1 MGAVVLTSIPLIII
15 LSLIPLLCHAI
26 VMQVPE
32 FCLRNNRE
40 IIMKKI
46 LPLILFTVFC
56 LTLNAQTIKGY
67 VRDAEDKPL
76 ANATVSVL
84 RIKDSSVVKL
94 AVTDKNGR
102 FVIAGLKEGTYKLSA
117 TFVGHKNFYSDVVNL
132 TSDAE
137 VDLPV
142 FTLAKRTADLNDVTV
157 TAKKQLV
164 EVKADKTVFNVEGT
178 INAVGQD
185 ALELLRKAPG
195 VQIDRDDNISL
206 SGKSSGM
213 VVIYGKPSSLYG
225 YDLSG
230 YPKSLQ
236 SAQIEAIEIIT
247 NPSAK
252 YEAAGNAGIINIRLK
267 RNKTLGTNG
276 SVNAGYGIGIYS
288 KYNTGIAL
296 NHRNKTMNLF
306 GTYNFN
312 NNITENPF
320 NMNRDVADSIFDQHS
335 LFRNRNRS
343 HNFKVGADFLINKF
357 STVGVMMN
365 GVRSEGTGASNSGTY
380 ISYKPTKAG
389 VKQLKA
395 TNNSFSSRDNTTY
408 NFNYKY
414 FNPKGRDFNFD
425 LDYSNYDIITN
436 QLLTNIYMD
445 AAGAVETSREVNNM
459 VSPTDINIYSAKTDY
474 EQNFKGG
481 KLGIGGKTSF
491 IRTDNDFQRYNF
503 NGAAKDLDKDKSNR
517 FRYNEN
523 INAAYINYNRQFKK
537 GVMVQFGVRLE
548 NTITE
553 GRSTG
558 LKQSGATYVPYDTTF
573 KRDYTNLF
581 PSAAITFNK
590 NPKNQW
596 SISYSRRID
605 RPAYQDLNPFEFK
618 LDAYTYQKGNTQ
630 LTPQFTHSFS
640 LTNIYGFKLTTSL
653 SYSHTEDVFASITDV
668 IETSKSFLTKK
679 NLATQDNIGLNI
691 SYPFQKK
698 AYSLFTNFN
707 AYYSK
712 YNADLGPQRKVDIDV
727 FSYRLFAQNSL
738 KLGKT
743 TTAELSGWINGPSVW
758 QGTFKTKLMGQMDLG
773 LQQQVLKGQGTI
785 RFALS
790 DVLKTFKFNSDADF
804 AGQRINVMG
813 SQESRVF
820 RVNFSYRFGNTQVK
834 AARNRKTAAEEEN
847 GRTNGGGGL
856 GN

>member
-1 MGAVVLTSIPLIII
+1 MELSCKKLTFAPQQS
-15 LSLIPLLCHAI
+15 
-26 VMQVPE
+26 
-32 FCLRNNRE
+32 RDN
-40 IIMKKI
+40 MKKI
-46 LPLILFTVFC
+46 LPLILFSVLCF
-56 LTLNAQTIKGY
+56 TLNAQTIKGY
-67 VRDAEDKPL
+67 VRDGEDKPL

-84 RIKDSSVVKL
+84 KTKDSAVVKL
-94 AVTDKNGR
+94 AITDKNGR
-102 FVIAGLKEGTYKLSA
+102 FVISGLKEGAYRLTA
-117 TFVGHKNFYSDVVNL
+117 TFVGYKNFYSDVITVQP
-132 TSDAE
+132 DAE
-137 VDLPV
+137 VDLPA
-142 FTLAKRTADLNDVTV
+142 FTLAKKPADLNDVTV
-157 TAKKQLV
+157 TAKRQLV

-195 VQIDRDDNISL
+195 VQIDRDDNLSI
-206 SGKSSGM
+206 SGKNG
-213 VVIYGKPSSLYG
+213 VQVFIDGKPSPLAG
-225 YDLSG
+225 KDLAE
-230 YPKSLQ
+230 YLKSLQ
-236 SAQIEAIEIIT
+236 SAQIESIEIIT

-288 KYNTGIAL
+288 KYNGGLAL
-296 NHRNKTMNLF
+296 NHRNKTMNLY
-306 GTYNFN
+306 GTLNYNRANF
-312 NNITENPF
+312 ENPF
-320 NMNRDVADSIFDQHS
+320 NLYRDVADSIFDQRS
-335 LFRNRNRS
+335 MFFNRNES
-343 HNFKVGADFLINKF
+343 KNFKFGADLLLNKF
-357 STVGVMMN
+357 STVGVMVN
-365 GVRSEGTGASNSGTY
+365 GVRADSRNMSNSGTY

-389 VKQLKA
+389 VKQLRA
-395 TNNSFSSRDNTTY
+395 TNNNISSRDNTTY

-414 FNPKGRDFNFD
+414 SHPKGRDFNFD
-425 LDYSNYDIITN
+425 LDYSNYDIITD
-436 QLLTNIYMD
+436 QMLTNIYLD

-459 VSPTDINIYSAKTDY
+459 VSPTDINIYSAKADY

-481 KLGIGGKTSF
+481 KLGVGGKSSL

-503 NGAAKDLDKDKSNR
+503 NGAVKDLDKDKSNR

-523 INAAYINYNRQFKK
+523 INAAYINYNKQFKK
-537 GVMVQFGVRLE
+537 GVMIQFGVRVE
-548 NTITE
+548 NTVTE

-558 LKQSGATYVPYDTTF
+558 QKQSGATYVPYDTTF
-573 KRDYTNLF
+573 KRNYTNLF

-618 LDAYTYQKGNTQ
+618 LDAYTYQKGNTE

-691 SYPFQKK
+691 SFPFQKK

-712 YNADLGPQRKVDIDV
+712 YKADLGPQRKVDIDV

-738 KLGKT
+738 KLGKK

-773 LQQQVLKGQGTI
+773 LQQQVLKGQGTL

-790 DVLKTFKFNSDADF
+790 DVFKTFKFNSNADY
-804 AGQRINVMG
+804 AGQYINVMG

-820 RVNFSYRFGNTQVK
+820 RINFSYRFGNTQVK

-847 GRTNGGGGL
+847 SRTNGGGGL

>member
-1 MGAVVLTSIPLIII
+1 
-15 LSLIPLLCHAI
+15 
-26 VMQVPE
+26 
-32 FCLRNNRE
+32 
-40 IIMKKI
+40 MKKF
-46 LPLILFTVFC
+46 LPLFLFSVFSFA
-56 LTLNAQTIKGY
+56 LKAQTIKGY
-67 VRDAEDKPL
+67 VRDSEDKPL

-84 RIKDSSVVKL
+84 RTKDSAVVKL
-94 AVTDKNGR
+94 AITDKNGR
-102 FVIAGLKEGTYKLSA
+102 FVIAGLKEGAYKLSA
-117 TFVGHKNFYSDVVNL
+117 TFVGYKNFYSDVVNVKP
-132 TSDAE
+132 DAE
-137 VDLPV
+137 VDLPA
-142 FTLAKRTADLNDVTV
+142 FTLAKKAGDLNDVTV
-157 TAKKQLV
+157 AAKRQLV

-195 VQIDRDDNISL
+195 VQIDRDDNISV
-206 SGKSSGM
+206 SGKNG
-213 VVIYGKPSSLYG
+213 VQVFIDGKPSPLAG
-225 YDLSG
+225 KDLSE
-230 YPKSLQ
+230 YLKSLQ
-236 SAQIEAIEIIT
+236 SAQIESIEIIT

-276 SVNAGYGIGIYS
+276 SINGGYGIGIYS
-288 KYNTGIAL
+288 KYNGGIAL
-296 NHRNKTMNLF
+296 NHRNKTMNLY
-306 GTYNFN
+306 GTFNYNRN
-312 NNITENPF
+312 LTENPF
-320 NMNRDVADSIFDQHS
+320 NLYRDVADSIFDQRS
-335 LFRNRNRS
+335 MFFNRNES
-343 HNFKVGADFLINKF
+343 KNFKFGADLLIDKY
-357 STVGVMMN
+357 STIGVMVN
-365 GVRSEGTGASNSGTY
+365 GVRGDSRNHSNSGTY

-389 VKQLKA
+389 VKQLRA
-395 TNNSFSSRDNTTY
+395 TNNNISSRDNTTY
-408 NFNYKY
+408 NINYKY
-414 FNPKGRDFNFD
+414 SNPKGRDFNFD
-425 LDYSNYDIITN
+425 LDYSNYDIITD
-436 QLLTNIYMD
+436 QMLKNIYLD
-445 AAGAVETSREVNNM
+445 AAGVVETSREVNNM
-459 VSPTDINIYSAKTDY
+459 VSPTDINIYSAKADY

-481 KLGIGGKTSF
+481 KLGVGGKSSF

-503 NGAAKDLDKDKSNR
+503 NGTSKDLDKDKSNR

-523 INAAYINYNRQFKK
+523 INAAYINYNKQFKK
-537 GVMVQFGVRLE
+537 GVMIQFGVRIE

-573 KRDYTNLF
+573 KRNYTNAF

-618 LDAYTYQKGNTQ
+618 LDAYTYQKGNTE

-640 LTNIYGFKLTTSL
+640 LTNIYAFKLTTSL

-691 SYPFQKK
+691 SFPFQKK

-727 FSYRLFAQNSL
+727 FSYRFFAQNSL
-738 KLGKT
+738 KVGKKT
-743 TTAELSGWINGPSVW
+743 TVELSGWINGPSVW

-773 LQQQVLKGQGTI
+773 LQQQVLKGQGTV
-785 RFALS
+785 RFALG
-790 DVLKTFKFNSDADF
+790 DVLGTFKWNSTADY
-804 AGQRINVMG
+804 AGQYINVYG

-820 RVNFSYRFGNTQVK
+820 RINFSYRFGNTQVK

-847 GRTNGGGGL
+847 SRTNGGGGL